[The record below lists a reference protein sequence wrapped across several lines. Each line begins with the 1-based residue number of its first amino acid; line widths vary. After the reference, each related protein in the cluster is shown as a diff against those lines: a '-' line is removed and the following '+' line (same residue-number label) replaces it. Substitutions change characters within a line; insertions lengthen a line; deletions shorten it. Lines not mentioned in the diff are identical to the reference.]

1 MMWKI
6 KYQCH
11 ISHWSPSHS
20 PAVILATLWPD
31 LNCQAPVSWSE
42 PGHQSL
48 SLCLTP
54 TPLHSTF
61 LLDTLYIQTMGIA
74 SQLFIIL
81 ASHNPTLVHTNY
93 ENCISH
99 SLLKTLHLFYFLPL
113 WRHHVCEYN
122 TVSRTI
128 IWLFIIKL
136 YCHSIIVTVSC
147 LDPECNW
154 FLIQELN
161 FYHLG

>member
-1 MMWKI
+1 MSYFSLI
-6 KYQCH
+6 T
-11 ISHWSPSHS
+11 ISSSHP

-31 LNCQAPVSWSE
+31 LNCQALVSWSE

-54 TPLHSTF
+54 TPLHST
-61 LLDTLYIQTMGIA
+61 YRPWE
-74 SQLFIIL
+74 SHPQLFIIL

-113 WRHHVCEYN
+113 RRHHVREYS
-122 TVSRTI
+122 TLSRTI
-128 IWLFIIKL
+128 IWLFIIKP
-136 YCHSIIVTVSC
+136 YCHSIIVTVSF
-147 LDPECNW
+147 LDPECN
-154 FLIQELN
+154 
-161 FYHLG
+161 